1 MPDTEASPFLPITAA
16 NVQIGMYIKLDCPW
30 FKHPFP
36 RNAFKVQTTTELTLL
51 RGLEHVALYMDPS
64 RSDHH
69 SVQTPRAAY
78 FLTSADPP
86 PVPETAHTEA
96 ETAGGLVAKKEE
108 AMHAFLRCQESLKTA
123 QARHAEAL
131 RQTKDLID
139 QVFTSREGCASNT
152 LHMIERVT
160 SALDET
166 GRAMA
171 ILNLNNSDEFGLAN
185 YTSLHALNVFMVAMM
200 IGREFEVS
208 NADMLSLGV
217 GALLHDIGERKV
229 PSQVLAKHRMGDGWT
244 RAERI
249 FFELHPEYGH
259 RIIEGIG
266 GFSTAAA
273 QAVYQH
279 HERSDG
285 SGYPRGLKEDAI
297 SMLAKIVMVADEYD
311 HLTNTL
317 DPSHRLSPT
326 EAFAHLY
333 QKRRQTLPEHVLVGL
348 IHVLGIYPPGTFVLM
363 SDQTL
368 GMVIH
373 SNSDSTTRPTVMIYE
388 ADSSAEHGLIVDLME
403 DLALSIQK
411 VLRPVDVPVS
421 LREYW
426 AARRVAGYFIHLR
439 EDSDNS
445 TSRR

>member
-1 MPDTEASPFLPITAA
+1 MPDNEASPFVPIAAA

-36 RNAFKVQTTTELTLL
+36 RSAFKVHTPTELALL
-51 RGLEHVALYMDPS
+51 RGLEHVSLYMDPS
-64 RSDHH
+64 RSDHRP
-69 SVQTPRAAY
+69 VLMPRPAY
-78 FLTSADPP
+78 FLTSVDPP
-86 PVPETAHTEA
+86 SASEVPAAEA
-96 ETAGGLVAKKEE
+96 ETASCLVAKKEAAVE
-108 AMHAFLRCQESLKTA
+108 AFLRCQESLKTA

-131 RQTKDLID
+131 RHTKDLID

-152 LHMIERVT
+152 LHMVERVT
-160 SALDET
+160 TALDET

-171 ILNLNNSDEFGLAN
+171 ILNINNSDEFGVAN
-185 YTSLHALNVFMVAMM
+185 YPSLHALNVFMVAMM
-200 IGREFEVS
+200 IGREFELS

-217 GALLHDIGERKV
+217 GALLHDIGERKI
-229 PSQVLAKHRMGDGWT
+229 PNQVLAKHRMGETCT
-244 RAERI
+244 RAEKI

-259 RIIEGIG
+259 HIIEGIG
-266 GFSTAAA
+266 GFSSAAA

-285 SGYPRGLKEDAI
+285 SGYPRGLKEDVI
-297 SMLAKIVMVADEYD
+297 SMLAKIIMVADEYD

-333 QKRRQTLPEHVLVGL
+333 QKRRHVLPEHVLVGL

-368 GMVIH
+368 AMVIH
-373 SNSDSTTRPTVMIYE
+373 SKSASTTRPTVMVYE
-388 ADSSAEHGLIVDLME
+388 ADNSAEHGLIVDLME
-403 DLALSIQK
+403 EHTLSIQK

-426 AARRVAGYFIHLR
+426 AARRVAGYFVHLKD
-439 EDSDNS
+439 DSVAPADK
-445 TSRR
+445 R

>member
-1 MPDTEASPFLPITAA
+1 MPDNEASPFVPITAG

-36 RNAFKVQTTTELTLL
+36 RSAFKVQSTTELALL
-51 RGLEHVALYMDPS
+51 RGLEHVSLYMDPS
-64 RSDHH
+64 RSDH
-69 SVQTPRAAY
+69 SPVLMPRAAY
-78 FLTSADPP
+78 FLTSAEPTSASEAAP
-86 PVPETAHTEA
+86 AEA
-96 ETAGGLVAKKEE
+96 ETAGCLVAKKEE
-108 AMHAFLRCQESLKTA
+108 AVQAFLRCQESLKTA

-152 LHMIERVT
+152 LHMVERVT
-160 SALDET
+160 TSLDET

-171 ILNLNNSDEFGLAN
+171 ILNINDSDEFGVAN
-185 YTSLHALNVFMVAMM
+185 YASLHALNVFMVAMM
-200 IGREFEVS
+200 IGREFELS

-217 GALLHDIGERKV
+217 GALLHDIGERKI
-229 PSQVLAKHRMGDGWT
+229 PNQVLTKHRMSDACT
-244 RAERI
+244 RAEKT

-259 RIIEGIG
+259 HIIEGIG
-266 GFSTAAA
+266 GFSSVAA

-285 SGYPRGLKEDAI
+285 SGYPRGLKEDNIA
-297 SMLAKIVMVADEYD
+297 MLAKIIMVADEYD

-317 DPSHRLSPT
+317 DASHRLSPT

-333 QKRRQTLPEHVLVGL
+333 QKRRHVLPEDVLVGL

-363 SDQTL
+363 SDQTC

-373 SNSDSTTRPTVMIYE
+373 SKSSSTTRPTVMIYD
-388 ADSSAEHGLIVDLME
+388 ADNSAEHGLIVDLVE
-403 DLALSIQK
+403 DQTLSIQK
-411 VLRPVDVPVS
+411 VLRPVDVPAS

-426 AARRVAGYFIHLR
+426 AARRLAGYFVHLKD
-439 EDSDNS
+439 DSEPLIS
-445 TSRR
+445 KR

>member
-1 MPDTEASPFLPITAA
+1 MPDNEASPFVPIAAA

-36 RNAFKVQTTTELTLL
+36 RSAFKVHTPTELALL
-51 RGLEHVALYMDPS
+51 RGLEHVSLYMDPS
-64 RSDHH
+64 RSDHRP
-69 SVQTPRAAY
+69 VLMPRPAY
-78 FLTSADPP
+78 FLTSVDPP
-86 PVPETAHTEA
+86 SASEVPAAEA
-96 ETAGGLVAKKEE
+96 ETASCLVAKKEAAVE
-108 AMHAFLRCQESLKTA
+108 AFLRCQESLKTA
-123 QARHAEAL
+123 
-131 RQTKDLID
+131 
-139 QVFTSREGCASNT
+139 
-152 LHMIERVT
+152 
-160 SALDET
+160 

-171 ILNLNNSDEFGLAN
+171 ILNINNSDEFGVAN
-185 YTSLHALNVFMVAMM
+185 YPSLHALNVFMVAMM
-200 IGREFEVS
+200 IGREFELS

-217 GALLHDIGERKV
+217 GALLHDIGERKI
-229 PSQVLAKHRMGDGWT
+229 PNQVLAKHRMGETCT
-244 RAERI
+244 RAEKI

-259 RIIEGIG
+259 HIIEGIG
-266 GFSTAAA
+266 GFSSAAA

-285 SGYPRGLKEDAI
+285 SGYPRGLKEDVI
-297 SMLAKIVMVADEYD
+297 SMLAKIIMVADEYD

-333 QKRRQTLPEHVLVGL
+333 QKRRHVLPEHVLVGL

-368 GMVIH
+368 AMVIH
-373 SNSDSTTRPTVMIYE
+373 SKSASTTRPTVMVYE
-388 ADSSAEHGLIVDLME
+388 ADNSAEHGLIVDLME
-403 DLALSIQK
+403 EHTLSIQK

-426 AARRVAGYFIHLR
+426 AARRVAGYFVHLKD
-439 EDSDNS
+439 DSVAPADK
-445 TSRR
+445 R

>member
-1 MPDTEASPFLPITAA
+1 MPDSEASPFVPITAA
-16 NVQIGMYIKLDCPW
+16 NVQIGMYVKLDCPW

-36 RNAFKVQTTTELTLL
+36 RSAFKVQTAAELALL

-64 RSDHH
+64 RSDHR
-69 SVQTPRAAY
+69 SVLMPRAAY
-78 FLTSADPP
+78 FLTSAAPP
-86 PVPETAHTEA
+86 SASEAAPVEA
-96 ETAGGLVAKKEE
+96 ETAGCLVAKKEE
-108 AMHAFLRCQESLKTA
+108 AVQAFLRCQESLKTA
-123 QARHAEAL
+123 QVRHAEAL

-160 SALDET
+160 TALDET

-171 ILNLNNSDEFGLAN
+171 ILNINNSDEFGLAN
-185 YTSLHALNVFMVAMM
+185 YATLHALNVFMVAMM
-200 IGREFEVS
+200 IGREFELS
-208 NADMLSLGV
+208 NGDRLSLGV

-229 PSQVLAKHRMGDGWT
+229 PNQVLAKHRMGDACT

-266 GFSTAAA
+266 GFSSAAA
-273 QAVYQH
+273 QAIYQH

-285 SGYPRGLKEDAI
+285 SGYPRGLKEDTI

-333 QKRRQTLPEHVLVGL
+333 QKRRQMLPEHVLVGL

-363 SDQTL
+363 SDQTF

-373 SNSDSTTRPTVMIYE
+373 SKSDSTTRPTVMIYE

-403 DLALSIQK
+403 DQTLSIQK
-411 VLRPVDVPVS
+411 VLRPMDVPVS

-426 AARRVAGYFIHLR
+426 AARRVAGYFVHLKD
-439 EDSDNS
+439 ESDAS
-445 TSRR
+445 SSKR

>member
-1 MPDTEASPFLPITAA
+1 MPDNEASPFVPITAG

-36 RNAFKVQTTTELTLL
+36 RSAFKVQSTTELALL
-51 RGLEHVALYMDPS
+51 RGLEHVSLYMDPS
-64 RSDHH
+64 RSDH
-69 SVQTPRAAY
+69 SPVLMPRAAY
-78 FLTSADPP
+78 FLTSAEPTSASEAAP
-86 PVPETAHTEA
+86 TEA
-96 ETAGGLVAKKEE
+96 ETAGCLVAKKEE
-108 AMHAFLRCQESLKTA
+108 AVQAFLRCQESLKTA

-152 LHMIERVT
+152 LHMVERVT
-160 SALDET
+160 TSLDET

-171 ILNLNNSDEFGLAN
+171 ILNINDSDEFGVAN
-185 YTSLHALNVFMVAMM
+185 YASLHALNVFMVAMM
-200 IGREFEVS
+200 IGREFELS

-217 GALLHDIGERKV
+217 GALLHDIGERKI
-229 PSQVLAKHRMGDGWT
+229 PNQVLTKHRMSDACT
-244 RAERI
+244 RAEKT

-259 RIIEGIG
+259 HIIEGIG
-266 GFSTAAA
+266 GFSSVAA

-285 SGYPRGLKEDAI
+285 SGYPRGLKEDNIA
-297 SMLAKIVMVADEYD
+297 MLAKIIMVADEYD

-317 DPSHRLSPT
+317 DASHRLSPT

-333 QKRRQTLPEHVLVGL
+333 QKRRHVLPEDVLVGL

-363 SDQTL
+363 SDQTC

-373 SNSDSTTRPTVMIYE
+373 SKSSSTTRPTVMIYD
-388 ADSSAEHGLIVDLME
+388 ADNSAEHGLIVDLVE
-403 DLALSIQK
+403 DQTLSIQK
-411 VLRPVDVPVS
+411 VLRPVDVPAS

-426 AARRVAGYFIHLR
+426 AARRLAGYFVHLKD
-439 EDSDNS
+439 DSEPLIS
-445 TSRR
+445 KR